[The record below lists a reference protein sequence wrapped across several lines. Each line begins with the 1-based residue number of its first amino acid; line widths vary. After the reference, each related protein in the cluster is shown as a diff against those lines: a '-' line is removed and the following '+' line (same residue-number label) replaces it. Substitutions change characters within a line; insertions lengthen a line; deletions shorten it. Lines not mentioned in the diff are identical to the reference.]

1 MGSQI
6 IVVADVWRMDWRGP
20 RLKKGGTIFEEDLT
34 SLLNSLDVI
43 HEEKR
48 EMKNDTLGFGL
59 RNAWI
64 LVLYIHVWETDRWAG
79 LGGK

>member
-43 HEEKR
+43 HE
-48 EMKNDTLGFGL
+48 G
-59 RNAWI
+59 
-64 LVLYIHVWETDRWAG
+64 HVYVCRAASLAQGARAFPIRAEPAG
-79 LGGK
+79 SQT